1 MELFS
6 KDWKNKPQCAAWA
19 AEHFSEAKPFSG
31 KKLEN

>member
-6 KDWKNKPQCAAWA
+6 KDWNIPQCAAWA
-19 AEHFSEAKPFSG
+19 AEHFSEAKQFSG